1 MKRAYSLY
9 TNTDE
14 NSNASSIRPLKTKY
28 LRMKEKV
35 IKYLFI
41 AVSLM
46 ISLGSC
52 DKAFLEVQP
61 KGQFL
66 SANYYADK
74 DQAYSAL
81 VGVYDGM
88 RKNSGGFENMISMMN
103 AGSDDN
109 YAGGG
114 GATDGAGIQGFSNY
128 TLNSIIMPGSFWGD
142 HYQAIFKANMLLSK
156 MPDITMDA
164 ALKARF
170 TAEAK
175 ALRALYYFNL
185 LNMFK
190 NIPLLLEPLTATNMY
205 DVTQATPEAVN
216 TQIEKDL
223 NEAITDL
230 PVTLTSVAT
239 EAGRLTKGA
248 AKALLGKVY
257 LYEKKNA
264 LAATQLA
271 DVNGTPGGTSQ
282 FRYRLLPSFGDLWI
296 STNKFNSESII
307 EACHSAAGQ
316 TGSWGYTSSDEGN
329 VLNVMVGPRSYSR
342 PAGSTAPDL
351 PSGWS
356 FNVFTQDFYDFIKT
370 DPRFTATVLDLKALK
385 AAGKAD
391 YLSGYMDTGYFLQKF
406 VPGRADVRT
415 GGGAL
420 ELNYKQDT
428 YVIRLADTY
437 LMEAEALGATGA
449 RAQALLDAVRARV
462 GLPSVPV
469 NLAAIKAERRLELAG
484 EGFRFFDLVRWGD
497 AASKLGSRGF
507 TASKNEIFPI
517 PYREL
522 QGTKLVQNPGYN

>member
-1 MKRAYSLY
+1 MKKKI
-9 TNTDE
+9 
-14 NSNASSIRPLKTKY
+14 SNY
-28 LRMKEKV
+28 LIV
-35 IKYLFI
+35 
-41 AVSLM
+41 AVAMM
-46 ISLGSC
+46 ISLVSC
-52 DKAFLEVQP
+52 EKGFVDIQP

-66 SANYYADK
+66 SANYYANK
-74 DQAYSAL
+74 DQAYAAL

-103 AGSDDN
+103 AGCDDN

-128 TLNSIIMPGSFWGD
+128 TLTSLIMPGSFWSD
-142 HYQAIFKANMLLSK
+142 HYQGIFKANVLLSK
-156 MPDITMDA
+156 LPGINMDA
-164 ALKARF
+164 ILKARF

-175 ALRALYYFNL
+175 AMRALYYFNL
-185 LNMFK
+185 VRMFK
-190 NIPLLLEPLTATNMY
+190 NIPLILDPISAADMY
-205 DVTQATPEAVN
+205 NIDQATPAAVYA
-216 TQIEKDL
+216 QMEKDL
-223 NEAITDL
+223 AEAIPDL
-230 PVTLTSVAT
+230 PITISVAT
-239 EAGRLTKGA
+239 EGGRLSQGT
-248 AKALLGKVY
+248 AKAILGKVY
-257 LYEKKNA
+257 LYDNKGA
-264 LAATQLA
+264 LAAAQLA
-271 DVNGTPGGTSQ
+271 DVNGTPGGTSKYGYQ
-282 FRYRLLPSFGDLWI
+282 LLTNFSDLWVT
-296 STNKFNSESII
+296 TNKFNTESIL

-316 TGSWGYTSSDEGN
+316 TGSWNYTSSDEGN

-391 YLSGYMDTGYFLQKF
+391 YIGGYMDTGYFLQKF

-437 LMEAEALGATGA
+437 LMEAEALGATGT

-469 NLAAIKAERRLELAG
+469 SLAAIKTERRLELAG
-484 EGFRFFDLVRWGD
+484 EGHRFFDLVRWGD
-497 AASKLGSRGF
+497 AVAKLGSRGF
-507 TASKNEIFPI
+507 VAGRNEVFPI

-522 QGTKLVQNPGYN
+522 QGTKLVQNPNYN